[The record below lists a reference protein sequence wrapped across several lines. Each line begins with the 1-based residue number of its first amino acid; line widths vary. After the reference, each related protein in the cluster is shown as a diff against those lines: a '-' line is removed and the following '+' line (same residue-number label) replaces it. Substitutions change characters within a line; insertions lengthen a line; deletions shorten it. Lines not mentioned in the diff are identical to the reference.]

1 LRWWHIRSFS
11 LGLAV
16 VGPKVFFA
24 QKFCGIN
31 KKHYLSP
38 WRRYSRLKE
47 QRKTSF
53 PLVLCS
59 LIRIFAGEKESN
71 QQLNFSIEV

>member
-31 KKHYLSP
+31 IKHYLSP
-38 WRRYSRLKE
+38 LEKILSLERTKKNEFSFGSLLAYSYLCRRKRE
-47 QRKTSF
+47 
-53 PLVLCS
+53 
-59 LIRIFAGEKESN
+59 
-71 QQLNFSIEV
+71 